1 MKASGNAK
9 RLASVNSQHSTPRA
23 LPSKSPFFARG
34 VCEGEGWPP
43 VVLHTCRIALALALL
58 PFVLWHQ
65 VFLSLAQ
72 RPLTRQID
80 ARQIVAYSRVTTA
93 TTLTRQTDACQFN
106 SCLRGNGSV
115 GDSVGEGS
123 EVALLWASMRSY
135 ALLCAPLGFYALL
148 GAPRPCPP
156 ASSPA
161 PCPVP
166 PASFSQSPM

>member
-34 VCEGEGWPP
+34 VCEGEGWTP

-58 PFVLWHQ
+58 PFVLWHE

-80 ARQIVAYSRVTTA
+80 V
-93 TTLTRQTDACQFN
+93 
-106 SCLRGNGSV
+106 RGNGSV

-123 EVALLWASMRSY
+123 EVALLCASMRSY
-135 ALLCAPLGFYALL
+135 ALLCAPMGFYALL

-161 PCPVP
+161 RSL
-166 PASFSQSPM
+166 AYTIAY